1 MNRLKKILLLAEI
14 LCVSNI
20 GAIACEVC
28 KKQQPKI
35 LRGVTHGAG
44 PESDWDYVA
53 VWGIAVIVVISLFY
67 AIRWIA
73 SPGEKESDHIKR
85 SVLNFD

>member
-1 MNRLKKILLLAEI
+1 MNTLKKIVFLAAAF
-14 LCVSNI
+14 CVLNME
-20 GAIACEVC
+20 ALACEAC

-44 PESDWDYVA
+44 PASDWDYAA
-53 VWGIAVIVVISLFY
+53 VWGIAIIVVISLFY
-67 AIRWIA
+67 AIRWIVN
-73 SPGEKESDHIKR
+73 PGEKENDHIKR